1 MTAST
6 QTVAADEALPKV
18 RTDFVPI
25 YLLLAISLA
34 SLPLI
39 GSASTWVTLTLAG
52 LAMGMLLFIMS
63 SGLTLVFGLMDV
75 MNFGHGAFIAVGAYC
90 GSIVFASLK
99 SWTQADSFWM
109 NISAIGIAIVVAM
122 LITGIVGWI
131 YERLFIKPVYGNPL
145 MQILMTTGA
154 MIVLQQLIIV
164 IWGPDLIPLDL
175 PTTLQNSFII
185 GDVVVEKY
193 RITAVVLGL
202 ITFIAMFMV
211 LNRTRLGLLIRAGV
225 ENGEMVQALGYHI
238 RRLFIGVFVA
248 GAALA
253 ALGGV
258 MWGLYKQQLTA
269 GIGGDIFVS
278 VLIVIIIGGM
288 GSVGG
293 CFIASLMV
301 SLLFNYTGFLAP
313 KISLVS
319 EILLMV
325 IILSWR
331 PRGLYPVSSN

>member
-1 MTAST
+1 
-6 QTVAADEALPKV
+6 
-18 RTDFVPI
+18 
-25 YLLLAISLA
+25 
-34 SLPLI
+34 
-39 GSASTWVTLTLAG
+39 
-52 LAMGMLLFIMS
+52 
-63 SGLTLVFGLMDV
+63 
-75 MNFGHGAFIAVGAYC
+75 
-90 GSIVFASLK
+90 
-99 SWTQADSFWM
+99 M